1 MLTTNQLP
9 GSVRALKA
17 PPPGIRQARPPPTG
31 QGPPASH
38 LPPPLRRGRDTDGR
52 LSLTCHTRASLGFR
66 MGHLPADLHVVPFPH
81 LSFILTVLSCV
92 NNSLSRI
99 VLYGKYVNVPRRVSL
114 TSYSGII

>member
-17 PPPGIRQARPPPTG
+17 PPPGIRQARPRLLG
-31 QGPPASH
+31 RALLPPASR
-38 LPPPLRRGRDTDGR
+38 LPGEGAGDTDGR

-66 MGHLPADLHVVPFPH
+66 MGHLPADLHLVPFPY

-92 NNSLSRI
+92 NNSLCRI
-99 VLYGKYVNVPRRVSL
+99 VLYGKYVNVSL